1 MGTLKDELIDIVSN
15 MPDNL
20 VVDDVMYRLY
30 VLDKIKKGQQAILNN
45 KVFTHEELQK
55 EVLSW

>member
-1 MGTLKDELIDIVSN
+1 MGTLKDELINIVSN

-20 VVDDVMYRLY
+20 AVDDVMYRLY